1 LSAAPPAA
9 LSPPSR
15 GRGGGAAATA
25 PPPATPHVCF
35 LLGCACSCAQWTF
48 WMCASVRLECR
59 VRAAGWDGDL
69 DTARTFSVCA
79 GAGCFLTG
87 SSTPTIWAVGAFL
100 LVLQLPQSFSTLPVA
115 VTRQLQPEGR
125 YVGVSFLAA
134 HRVRS
139 LLQDGGLRC
148 RRGTRFASICHP
160 AMADARSCTAPMV
173 SVAH

>member
-1 LSAAPPAA
+1 
-9 LSPPSR
+9 
-15 GRGGGAAATA
+15 
-25 PPPATPHVCF
+25 
-35 LLGCACSCAQWTF
+35 
-48 WMCASVRLECR
+48 MCASVRLECR
-59 VRAAGWDGDL
+59 VRAVGWDGAL
-69 DTARTFSVCA
+69 DTARSFSVCV

-87 SSTPTIWAVGAFL
+87 SSTPTIWAVGACLF
-100 LVLQLPQSFSTLPVA
+100 VLQLPRSFSTLPIA

-134 HRVRS
+134 NHFLY

-148 RRGTRFASICHP
+148 RHGPRFASICHP